1 MGIRDPVKSRNL
13 PFGGRGGR
21 CVGAVSRAGPEEEI
35 LLPFLN
41 EYCTIKSD
49 ILECLVFHNGHAVPT
64 WEDPEVCGGWLSGA
78 QLAKS
83 IHAQTAAKIAAI
95 HF

>member
-49 ILECLVFHNGHAVPT
+49 IRNVWFFMTDMQYRHGKT
-64 WEDPEVCGGWLSGA
+64 RRS
-78 QLAKS
+78 
-83 IHAQTAAKIAAI
+83 AAAEEA
-95 HF
+95 

>member
-21 CVGAVSRAGPEEEI
+21 CAGAVSCAGPEEEI

-49 ILECLVFHNGHAVPT
+49 IRECLVFHDGHAVPT
-64 WEDPEVCGGWLSGA
+64 WEDPEVCGCRGGLNMNIRKYEA
-78 QLAKS
+78 FVRAV
-83 IHAQTAAKIAAI
+83 
-95 HF
+95 